1 MAFTN
6 PTVADFKAYFF
17 RDFPYGATSD
27 TVMDAD
33 ITKALDQALFNF
45 NPGLF
50 ADQAQYSMGVLYLA
64 AHYLVIDL
72 RASSQGITGSYS
84 WLESSKSVG
93 SVSESFVIPQRILD
107 NPYWAMLSQTP
118 YGAKFLSLI
127 LPRLLGNIMVLPG
140 RTQP

>member
-17 RDFPYGATSD
+17 RDFPYGSTLD
-27 TVMDAD
+27 TVTDAD
-33 ITKALDQALFNF
+33 ITKALAEALFNF